1 MATIN
6 EQEAEAMAATRLA
19 LDAMDAIGMIERAC
33 EGDEEAV

>member
-6 EQEAEAMAATRLA
+6 EQEAEAMAATRMA

-33 EGDEEAV
+33 EGGEDSA